1 LLKQAI
7 GTDVSVIDVLGEDGV
22 FSEKLP
28 GFKVREVQLLLAET
42 IVETIDSTGTLIAE
56 AGTGTGKTFAY
67 LVPAILKNK
76 KTIVS
81 TGTKNLQEQLFYRD
95 LPKVLEIMGLKPKI
109 RLLKGRSNYLCHHR
123 MYNALHS
130 RIAHNPDLAI
140 PLQLIE
146 KWSHKTN
153 VGDKA
158 ELEEVPEND
167 LIWRHVTSSAD
178 NCLGSECPSYTDC
191 LVNKARRKAM
201 NADILVV
208 NHHLLFADM
217 ALKQDGFGE
226 LLPEAEVIILDEAHQ
241 VPEIASRFFSQS
253 FSSYQCQ
260 DLLND
265 TAKEAGEVT
274 GAFAA
279 ISKQH
284 EYVEQALRDLYL
296 QFSDVA
302 ESDTLKNLLDRKA
315 NREHIDLLK
324 QSLEEL
330 AESLKS
336 IATQSKGLE
345 SCFIRCEGLVAFID
359 DVLGVMKSE
368 FIYWY
373 EHRNKFFIFHKTPI
387 DISDPL
393 SKFRNEN
400 QAAWILTSATLAVN
414 KSFSHFQTETGF
426 LDSKTLLLDSPF
438 DYANNAMIYVPKDVP
453 DANDFSFNREI
464 CEHVL
469 PLIEQTKGG
478 VFFLFTSHK
487 ALNAA
492 AQFFHEKTDKPLFVQ
507 GQGSRHKILAD
518 FRDSGNGILLGAASF
533 WEGVDVAGDNL
544 SCVII
549 DKLPFAHPDDPV
561 LQARINKIV
570 ENGGN
575 SFFDY
580 QLPKAIIAL
589 KQGVGRL
596 IRSETDKGILVI
608 CDKRIMTK
616 GYGRQ
621 FINSLPNMR
630 KTSHKEKIYDSFA
643 KI

>member
-1 LLKQAI
+1 M
-7 GTDVSVIDVLGEDGV
+7 SVIDVLGEKGV
-22 FSEKLP
+22 FAKKLE
-28 GFKVREVQLLLAET
+28 GFKVREVQLTLANKIMHIIE
-42 IVETIDSTGTLIAE
+42 SNGTLIAE

-95 LPKVLEIMGLKPKI
+95 LPKVLEIMELKPKI
-109 RLLKGRSNYLCHHR
+109 RLLKGRSNYLCEHR
-123 MYNALHS
+123 MQNALHS
-130 RIAHNPDLAI
+130 RIAHNPDLAL

-158 ELEEVPEND
+158 ELESVPEND
-167 LIWRHVTSSAD
+167 LIWKHVTSTAE

-191 LVNKARRKAM
+191 LVMKARRKAM
-201 NADILVV
+201 EADILIV

-217 ALKQDGFGE
+217 ALKQEGFGE
-226 LLPEAEVIILDEAHQ
+226 LLPDAEVIILDEAHQ

-253 FSSYQCQ
+253 FSSFQCK

-265 TAKEAGEVT
+265 TTKEAGEVT

-279 ISKQH
+279 ISTQIDN
-284 EYVEQALRDLYL
+284 VDQALRDLFL
-296 QFSDVA
+296 QYSDVP
-302 ESDTLKNLLDRKA
+302 ESDTLTNLLEKKP
-315 NREHIDLLK
+315 NHEHLSLLND
-324 QSLEEL
+324 SLVEL
-330 AESLKS
+330 AEALKP
-336 IATQSKGLE
+336 IAAQSKGLN
-345 SCFIRCEGLVAFID
+345 SNFIRCEALI
-359 DVLGVMKSE
+359 VMLEELLSTLKAE

-373 EHRNKFFIFHKTPI
+373 EYRNKYFIIHKTPI
-387 DISDPL
+387 DIADPL
-393 SKFRNEN
+393 SKFRSEN

-414 KSFSHFQTETGF
+414 QTFSHFQKETGF
-426 LDSKTLLLDSPF
+426 LDSDTLLVDSPF
-438 DYANNAMIYVPKDVP
+438 DYESNAMIYVPRNVP

-487 ALNAA
+487 ALKNAA
-492 AQFFHEKTDKPLFVQ
+492 RFFHDKLDKPLFIQ
-507 GQGSRHKILAD
+507 GQGSRHQILAD
-518 FRDSGNGILLGAASF
+518 FRESGNGVLLGAASF

-549 DKLPFAHPDDPV
+549 DKLPFAHPDNPV
-561 LQARINKIV
+561 LQARINRIV

-596 IRSETDKGILVI
+596 IRSETDKGILII
-608 CDKRIMTK
+608 CDKRLMTK
-616 GYGRQ
+616 AYGRQ
-621 FINSLPNMR
+621 FIHSLPNMR
-630 KTSHKEKIYDSFA
+630 KTSHIDKIFASFA

>member
-1 LLKQAI
+1 M
-7 GTDVSVIDVLGEDGV
+7 SVVDILGEQGV
-22 FSEKLP
+22 FAEKLD
-28 GFKVREVQLLLAET
+28 GFKVRDVQLLLADKIIET
-42 IVETIDSTGTLIAE
+42 IESNGTLIAE

-67 LVPAILKNK
+67 LVPAIVKGK

-95 LPKVLEIMGLKPKI
+95 LPKVLKIMGLKPKI

-123 MYNALHS
+123 LYNAMHS
-130 RIAHNPDLAI
+130 RMVHNPDMAI

-158 ELEEVPEND
+158 ELEDVAEND
-167 LIWRHVTSSAD
+167 LIWRHVTSTAE

-191 LVNKARRKAM
+191 LVMKARRKAM
-201 NADILVV
+201 EADILVV

-217 ALKQDGFGE
+217 SLKQEGFGE

-241 VPEIASRFFSQS
+241 VPEIASKFFSQS
-253 FSSYQCQ
+253 LSSYQCQ

-265 TAKEAGEVT
+265 AAKEAGEVT
-274 GAFAA
+274 GAYAA

-284 EYVEQALRDLYL
+284 QWVEQSLRDLYL
-296 QFSDVA
+296 QFSSIAD
-302 ESDTLKNLLDRKA
+302 SDTLKKLLEKKS
-315 NREHIDLLK
+315 NIEHLELLK
-324 QSLEEL
+324 QAL
-330 AESLKS
+330 ADLSEALKP

-345 SCFIRCEGLVAFID
+345 SCFIRTEGLLVFIEELLD
-359 DVLGVMKSE
+359 KTKPG

-373 EHRNKFFIFHKTPI
+373 ENRNKFFIFHKTPI

-393 SKFRNEN
+393 TKFREEN
-400 QAAWILTSATLAVN
+400 TAAWILTSATLAVN
-414 KSFSHFQTETGF
+414 KSFAHYQTETGF
-426 LDSKTLLLDSPF
+426 IDSETLLLDSPF
-438 DYANNAMIYVPKDVP
+438 DYESNAMIYVPGDVP
-453 DANDFSFNREI
+453 DANDYEFNQAI

-487 ALNAA
+487 ALNNAA
-492 AQFFHEKTDKPLFVQ
+492 IFFHDKLKKPLFVQ
-507 GQGSRHKILAD
+507 GQGSRHQILAD
-518 FRDSGNGILLGAASF
+518 FRDSGNGVLLGAASF

-589 KQGVGRL
+589 KQGAGRL
-596 IRSETDKGILVI
+596 IRSESDRGILVI

-616 GYGRQ
+616 AYGRQ
-621 FINSLPNMR
+621 FINSLPKMR
-630 KTSHKEKIYDSFA
+630 KTNRKDKVFDSFA

>member
-1 LLKQAI
+1 MAVV
-7 GTDVSVIDVLGEDGV
+7 DVLDVLGEKGV

-28 GFKVREVQLLLAET
+28 DFKVRDVQLLLAET
-42 IVETIDSTGTLIAE
+42 IMETIDSNGTLIAE

-95 LPKVLEIMGLKPKI
+95 LPNVLDIMGLKPKI

-130 RIAHNPDLAI
+130 RIAHNPDLAV

-167 LIWRHVTSSAD
+167 LIWRHVTSSAE
-178 NCLGSECPSYTDC
+178 NCLGSECPSFTEC

-226 LLPEAEVIILDEAHQ
+226 LLPDAEVIILDEAHQ

-265 TAKEAGEVT
+265 AAKEAGEVT

-279 ISKQH
+279 ITKQH
-284 EYVEQALRDLYL
+284 ENVEQALRDLYL
-296 QFSDVA
+296 QFSDVT
-302 ESDTLKNLLDRKA
+302 ESDTINKLLERKA
-315 NREHIDLLK
+315 NREHVELLME
-324 QSLEEL
+324 SLVEL
-330 AESLKS
+330 AESLKPL
-336 IATQSKGLE
+336 ATQSKGLE
-345 SCFIRCEGLVAFID
+345 SSFIRCEGLVAFLD
-359 DVLGVMKSE
+359 DVLGVMKTD

-373 EHRNKFFIFHKTPI
+373 ENRNKFFIFHKTPI

-393 SKFRNEN
+393 TKFRAEN

-414 KSFSHFQTETGF
+414 KSFGHYQTETGF
-426 LDSKTLLLDSPF
+426 IESETLLLDSPF
-438 DYANNAMIYVPKDVP
+438 DYENNAMIYVPKDVP
-453 DANDFSFNREI
+453 DANDFKFNREI

-492 AQFFHEKTDKPLFVQ
+492 AQFFQDKLDKPLFVQ

-518 FRDSGNGILLGAASF
+518 FRDSGNGVLLGAASF
-533 WEGVDVAGDNL
+533 WEGVDVSGDNL

-580 QLPKAIIAL
+580 QLPKAIITL

-596 IRSETDKGILVI
+596 IRSETDKGILII

-621 FINSLPNMR
+621 FINSLPAMR
-630 KTSHKEKIYDSFA
+630 KTSHKDKIFSSFA

>member
-1 LLKQAI
+1 MSI
-7 GTDVSVIDVLGEDGV
+7 IDVLGEKGV
-22 FSEKLP
+22 FAEKLK
-28 GFKVREVQLLLAET
+28 GFKARDVQLTLAEKIMDT
-42 IVETIDSTGTLIAE
+42 IESDGTLIAE

-95 LPKVLEIMGLKPKI
+95 LPKVLEIMDLKPKI

-123 MYNALHS
+123 MYQAMHS
-130 RIAHNPDLAI
+130 RIAHNPELAV

-158 ELEEVPEND
+158 ELETVAEND
-167 LIWRHVTSSAD
+167 LIWRHVTSTAE

-191 LVNKARRKAM
+191 LVMKARRKAM
-201 NADILVV
+201 EADVLVV

-217 ALKQDGFGE
+217 ALKQEGFGE
-226 LLPEAEVIILDEAHQ
+226 LLPDAEVIILDEAHQ

-253 FSSYQCQ
+253 FSSYQCK
-260 DLLND
+260 DLIND
-265 TAKEAGEVT
+265 TTKEAGEVT

-279 ISKQH
+279 ISKHLDDVDQS
-284 EYVEQALRDLYL
+284 LRDLYL
-296 QFSDVA
+296 QFSDIV
-302 ESDTLKNLLDRKA
+302 ESDTLKNLLEKKA
-315 NREHIDLLK
+315 NAEHLQLLK
-324 QSLEEL
+324 ESLDEL
-330 AESLKS
+330 AVVLKP
-336 IATQSKGLE
+336 IAAQSKGLN
-345 SCFIRCEGLVAFID
+345 SDFVRCEALID
-359 DVLGVMKSE
+359 FLEELLGELKSD

-373 EHRNKFFIFHKTPI
+373 EYRNKFFIIHKTPI

-393 SKFRNEN
+393 TKFRNEN

-414 KSFSHFQTETGF
+414 QSFDHFQKETGF
-426 LDSKTLLLDSPF
+426 HDSETLLVDSPF
-438 DYANNAMIYVPKDVP
+438 DYENNAMIYVPRDVP
-453 DANDFSFNREI
+453 DANDFNFNQKI

-487 ALNAA
+487 ALNNAA
-492 AQFFHEKTDKPLFVQ
+492 RFFHDKLDKPLFVQ
-507 GQGSRHKILAD
+507 GQGSRHQILAD
-518 FRDSGNGILLGAASF
+518 FRDSGQGVLLGAASF

-549 DKLPFAHPDDPV
+549 DKLPFAHPDNPV
-561 LQARINKIV
+561 LQARINRIV

-575 SFFDY
+575 SFFEY

-621 FINSLPNMR
+621 FIHSLPNMR
-630 KTSHKEKIYDSFA
+630 KTSHIDKIFDSFS

>member
-1 LLKQAI
+1 M
-7 GTDVSVIDVLGEDGV
+7 SVVDVLGENGV
-22 FSEKLP
+22 FAQKLT
-28 GFKVREVQLLLAET
+28 GFKVRDVQLSLADKIIDT
-42 IVETIDSTGTLIAE
+42 IESNGTLIAE

-95 LPKVLEIMGLKPKI
+95 LPKVLEIMDLKPKI

-123 MYNALHS
+123 MYNAVHS
-130 RIAHNPDLAI
+130 RIAHNPDLAV

-158 ELEEVPEND
+158 ELESVPEND
-167 LIWRHVTSSAD
+167 LIWRHVTSTAE
-178 NCLGSECPSYTDC
+178 NCLGSECPSYVDC
-191 LVNKARRKAM
+191 LVMKARRKAM
-201 NADILVV
+201 EADVLVV

-217 ALKQDGFGE
+217 ALKQEGFGE
-226 LLPEAEVIILDEAHQ
+226 LLPDAEVIILDEAHQ

-253 FSSYQCQ
+253 FSSFQCK

-265 TAKEAGEVT
+265 TTKEAGEVT

-279 ISKQH
+279 ISG
-284 EYVEQALRDLYL
+284 EIDNVDQALRDLYL
-296 QFSDVA
+296 QFSDIA
-302 ESDTLKNLLDRKA
+302 ESDTLNNLLEKKA
-315 NREHIDLLK
+315 NYEHLELLK
-324 QSLEEL
+324 QSLVEL
-330 AESLKS
+330 ADVLKPL
-336 IATQSKGLE
+336 AAQSKGLN
-345 SCFIRCEGLVAFID
+345 SNFVRCEMLIVFLEELLVE
-359 DVLGVMKSE
+359 LKSE

-373 EHRNKFFIFHKTPI
+373 ENRNKFFIIHKTPI

-393 SKFRNEN
+393 TKFREEN

-414 KSFSHFQTETGF
+414 KSFAHFQKETGF
-426 LDSKTLLLDSPF
+426 FDSETLLVDSPF
-438 DYANNAMIYVPKDVP
+438 DYERNAMIYVPSDVP
-453 DANDFSFNREI
+453 DANDFNFNQAI

-487 ALNAA
+487 ALNNAA
-492 AQFFHEKTDKPLFVQ
+492 RFFHDKLKKPLFVQ
-507 GQGSRHKILAD
+507 GQGSRHQILAD
-518 FRDSGNGILLGAASF
+518 FRDSGNGVLLGAASF

-549 DKLPFAHPDDPV
+549 DKLPFAHPDNPV
-561 LQARINKIV
+561 LQARINRIV

-596 IRSETDKGILVI
+596 IRSESDKGILVI
-608 CDKRIMTK
+608 CDKRLMTK
-616 GYGRQ
+616 AYGRQ

-630 KTSHKEKIYDSFA
+630 KTNKKNKIFDSFS

>member
-1 LLKQAI
+1 MC
-7 GTDVSVIDVLGEDGV
+7 VIDVLGEKGV
-22 FSEKLP
+22 FAEKLK
-28 GFKVREVQLLLAET
+28 GFKSREVQLTLADKIMHTIET
-42 IVETIDSTGTLIAE
+42 DGTLIAE

-95 LPKVLEIMGLKPKI
+95 LPKVLEIMDLKPKI

-130 RIAHNPDLAI
+130 RIAHNPELAV

-158 ELEEVPEND
+158 ELEKVAEND
-167 LIWRHVTSSAD
+167 LIWRHVTSTAE
-178 NCLGSECPSYTDC
+178 NCLGSECPSYTEC
-191 LVNKARRKAM
+191 LVMKARRKAM
-201 NADILVV
+201 EADILVV

-217 ALKQDGFGE
+217 ALKQEGFGE
-226 LLPEAEVIILDEAHQ
+226 LLPDAEVIILDEAHQ

-253 FSSYQCQ
+253 FSSYQCK

-265 TAKEAGEVT
+265 TTKEAGDVT

-279 ISKQH
+279 ISKHIDDVDQS
-284 EYVEQALRDLYL
+284 LRDLYL
-296 QFSDVA
+296 QFSDIV
-302 ESDTLKNLLDRKA
+302 ESDTLNNLLEKKA
-315 NREHIDLLK
+315 NVEHLQLLK
-324 QSLEEL
+324 ESLDEL
-330 AESLKS
+330 AVILKP
-336 IATQSKGLE
+336 IAAQSKGLN
-345 SCFIRCEGLVAFID
+345 SNFIRCEALID
-359 DVLGVMKSE
+359 FLDELLGELKSD

-373 EHRNKFFIFHKTPI
+373 ENRNKFFIIHKTPI

-393 SKFRNEN
+393 TKFRNEN
-400 QAAWILTSATLAVN
+400 KASWILTSATLAVN
-414 KSFSHFQTETGF
+414 QSFIHYQKETGF
-426 LDSKTLLLDSPF
+426 FDSETLLVDSPF
-438 DYANNAMIYVPKDVP
+438 DYENNAMIYVPREVP
-453 DANDFSFNREI
+453 DANDFNFNQQI

-487 ALNAA
+487 ALNNAA
-492 AQFFHEKTDKPLFVQ
+492 RFFHDKLEKPLFVQ
-507 GQGSRHKILAD
+507 GQGSRHQILAD
-518 FRDSGNGILLGAASF
+518 FREAGDGVLLGAASF

-549 DKLPFAHPDDPV
+549 DKLPFAHPDNPV
-561 LQARINKIV
+561 LQARINRIV

-608 CDKRIMTK
+608 CDKRLMTK
-616 GYGRQ
+616 SYGRQ
-621 FINSLPNMR
+621 FIHSLPNMR
-630 KTSHKEKIYDSFA
+630 KTSHIDKIFDSFS

>member
-1 LLKQAI
+1 M
-7 GTDVSVIDVLGEDGV
+7 SVIDILGAAGL
-22 FSEKLP
+22 FAEKLP
-28 GFKVREVQLLLAET
+28 GFKPRDVQIQLADKIIET
-42 IVETIDSTGTLIAE
+42 IENHGTLIAE

-67 LVPAILKNK
+67 LVPAIVKGK

-95 LPKVLEIMGLKPKI
+95 LPKVLEIMDIKPKI

-130 RIAHNPDLAI
+130 RIIHNPDLAV

-146 KWSHKTN
+146 SWSHKTE

-158 ELEEVPEND
+158 ELEAVAEND
-167 LIWRHVTSSAD
+167 FIWRHVTSTAE
-178 NCLGSECPSYTDC
+178 NCLGSECPSYVDC
-191 LVNKARRKAM
+191 LVMKARRKAM
-201 NADILVV
+201 EADVLVV

-226 LLPEAEVIILDEAHQ
+226 LLPDAEVIILDEAHQ
-241 VPEIASRFFSQS
+241 IPEIASRFFSQS

-265 TAKEAGEVT
+265 TLKEAGEVS
-274 GAFAA
+274 GAHAA
-279 ISKQH
+279 IKDQH
-284 EYVEQALRDLYL
+284 QWLEQALRDLYL
-296 QFSDVA
+296 QFADVA
-302 ESDTLKNLLDRKA
+302 DTDTLKKLLANKA
-315 NREHIDLLK
+315 NFEHLELLK
-324 QSLEEL
+324 QSLGDL
-330 AESLKS
+330 AEALKL
-336 IATQSKGLE
+336 IAAQSKGLE
-345 SCFIRCEGLVAFID
+345 SCFLRTENLIAFID
-359 DVLGVMKSE
+359 ELLTTTKAD

-373 EHRNKFFIFHKTPI
+373 ENRNKFFIFHKTPI

-393 SKFRNEN
+393 TQFREEN
-400 QAAWILTSATLAVN
+400 QATWILTSATLAVN
-414 KSFSHFQTETGF
+414 KSFTHFQAETGF
-426 LDSKTLLLDSPF
+426 LDSDTLLLDSPF
-438 DYANNAMIYVPKDVP
+438 DYENNALIYVPKEVP
-453 DANDFSFNREI
+453 DANDFHFNQAI

-478 VFFLFTSHK
+478 VFFLFTSHR
-487 ALNAA
+487 ALNKA
-492 AQFFHEKTDKPLFVQ
+492 AQFFHEKLSKPLFVQ
-507 GQGSRHKILAD
+507 GQGSRHQILAD
-518 FRDSGNGILLGAASF
+518 FRDSGNGVLLGAASF

-561 LQARINKIV
+561 LQARINRII

-589 KQGVGRL
+589 KQGAGRL
-596 IRSETDKGILVI
+596 IRSETDRGILVI

-616 GYGRQ
+616 AYGRQ
-621 FINSLPNMR
+621 FINSLPTMR
-630 KTSHKEKIYDSFA
+630 KTNRIEKIYNSFA

>member
-1 LLKQAI
+1 MS
-7 GTDVSVIDVLGEDGV
+7 TVDVLGEKGV
-22 FSEKLP
+22 FAKKLK
-28 GFKVREVQLLLAET
+28 GFKVREVQLTLADKIMHT
-42 IVETIDSTGTLIAE
+42 IAENGTLIAE

-67 LVPAILKNK
+67 LVPAILQNK

-95 LPKVLEIMGLKPKI
+95 LPKVLEIMDLKPKI

-130 RIAHNPDLAI
+130 RIAHNPDLAM

-158 ELEEVPEND
+158 ELETVPEND
-167 LIWRHVTSSAD
+167 LIWRHVTSTAE
-178 NCLGSECPSYTDC
+178 NCLGSECPSYVDC
-191 LVNKARRKAM
+191 LVMKARRKAM
-201 NADILVV
+201 EADILVV

-217 ALKQDGFGE
+217 ALKQEGFGE
-226 LLPEAEVIILDEAHQ
+226 LLPDAEVIILDEAHQ
-241 VPEIASRFFSQS
+241 VPDIASRFFSQS
-253 FSSYQCQ
+253 FSSYQCK

-265 TAKEAGEVT
+265 TTKEAGEVT

-279 ISKQH
+279 ITKQISN
-284 EYVEQALRDLYL
+284 VEQALRDLYL
-296 QFSDVA
+296 QYADVKD
-302 ESDTLKNLLDRKA
+302 SDTLKNLLAKKA
-315 NREHIDLLK
+315 NFEHLELLK
-324 QSLEEL
+324 ESLFQL
-330 AESLKS
+330 AEVLKP
-336 IATQSKGLE
+336 IAAQSKGLN
-345 SCFIRCEGLVAFID
+345 SNFVRCETLVAFIEEL
-359 DVLGVMKSE
+359 LGKLKSDY
-368 FIYWY
+368 IYWY
-373 EHRNKFFIFHKTPI
+373 ENRNQFFIIHKTPI

-393 SKFRNEN
+393 TKFREEN
-400 QAAWILTSATLAVN
+400 KAAWILTSATLAVN
-414 KSFSHFQTETGF
+414 QSFTHFQKETGF
-426 LDSKTLLLDSPF
+426 FESETLLVDSPF
-438 DYANNAMIYVPKDVP
+438 DYESNAMIYVPRDVP
-453 DANDFSFNREI
+453 DANDFNFNQEI

-478 VFFLFTSHK
+478 VFFLFTSHR
-487 ALNAA
+487 ALNNAA
-492 AQFFHEKTDKPLFVQ
+492 KFFHDKLEKPLFVQ
-507 GQGSRHKILAD
+507 GQGSRHQILAD
-518 FRDSGNGILLGAASF
+518 FRDAGNGVLLGAASF

-549 DKLPFAHPDDPV
+549 DKLPFAHPDNPV
-561 LQARINKIV
+561 LQARINRIV
-570 ENGGN
+570 DNGGN
-575 SFFDY
+575 AFFDY

-616 GYGRQ
+616 PYGRQ

-630 KTSHKEKIYDSFA
+630 KTSRKDKIYASFA

>member
-1 LLKQAI
+1 MSI
-7 GTDVSVIDVLGEDGV
+7 VDVLGENGV
-22 FSEKLP
+22 FAEKLE
-28 GFKVREVQLLLAET
+28 GFKVREVQLSLADRIMHT
-42 IVETIDSTGTLIAE
+42 IAENGTLIAE

-67 LVPAILKNK
+67 LVPAILQNK

-130 RIAHNPDLAI
+130 RIAHNPDLAV

-158 ELEEVPEND
+158 ELETVPEND
-167 LIWRHVTSSAD
+167 LIWRHVTSTAE
-178 NCLGSECPSYTDC
+178 NCLGSECPSYVDC
-191 LVNKARRKAM
+191 LVMKARRKAM
-201 NADILVV
+201 EADILVV

-217 ALKQDGFGE
+217 ALKQEGFGE
-226 LLPEAEVIILDEAHQ
+226 LLPDAEVIILDEAHQ
-241 VPEIASRFFSQS
+241 VPDIASRFFSQS
-253 FSSYQCQ
+253 FSSYQCK

-265 TAKEAGEVT
+265 TTKEAGEVT

-279 ISKQH
+279 ISKQISN
-284 EYVEQALRDLYL
+284 VEQALRDLYL
-296 QFSDVA
+296 QYVDA
-302 ESDTLKNLLDRKA
+302 KDSDTLKNLLEKKA
-315 NREHIDLLK
+315 NFEHLELLK
-324 QSLEEL
+324 ESLFQL
-330 AESLKS
+330 AEVLKP
-336 IATQSKGLE
+336 IAAQSKGLN
-345 SCFIRCEGLVAFID
+345 SNFVRCETLVAF
-359 DVLGVMKSE
+359 VEELLGKLKSDY
-368 FIYWY
+368 IYWY
-373 EHRNKFFIFHKTPI
+373 ENRNQFFIIHKTPI

-393 SKFRNEN
+393 TKFREEN

-414 KSFSHFQTETGF
+414 QSFTHFQKETGF
-426 LDSKTLLLDSPF
+426 FESETLLVDSPF
-438 DYANNAMIYVPKDVP
+438 DYESNAMIYVPRDVP
-453 DANDFSFNREI
+453 DANDFNFNQEI

-478 VFFLFTSHK
+478 VFFLFTSHR
-487 ALNAA
+487 ALNNAA
-492 AQFFHEKTDKPLFVQ
+492 KFFHDKLQKPLFVQ
-507 GQGSRHKILAD
+507 GQGSRHQILAD
-518 FRDSGNGILLGAASF
+518 FRDAGNGVLLGAASF

-549 DKLPFAHPDDPV
+549 DKLPFSHPDNPV
-561 LQARINKIV
+561 LQARINRIV

-575 SFFDY
+575 AFFDY

-616 GYGRQ
+616 PYGRQ

-630 KTSHKEKIYDSFA
+630 KTSRKDKIYASFA

>member
-1 LLKQAI
+1 MSI
-7 GTDVSVIDVLGEDGV
+7 IDVLGEKGV
-22 FSEKLP
+22 FAEKLT
-28 GFKVREVQLLLAET
+28 GFKVRDVQLSLADKIMDT
-42 IVETIDSTGTLIAE
+42 IESSGTLIAE

-95 LPKVLEIMGLKPKI
+95 LPKVLEIMDLKPKI

-123 MYNALHS
+123 MYQAMHS
-130 RIAHNPDLAI
+130 RIAHNPELAV

-158 ELEEVPEND
+158 ELEEVAEND
-167 LIWRHVTSSAD
+167 LIWRHVTSTAE

-191 LVNKARRKAM
+191 LVMKARRKAM
-201 NADILVV
+201 EADILVV

-217 ALKQDGFGE
+217 ALKQEGFGE
-226 LLPEAEVIILDEAHQ
+226 LLPDAEVIILDEAHQ

-253 FSSYQCQ
+253 FSSYQCK
-260 DLLND
+260 DLIND
-265 TAKEAGEVT
+265 TTKEAGEVT

-279 ISKQH
+279 ITKHLDDVDQS
-284 EYVEQALRDLYL
+284 LRDLYL
-296 QFSDVA
+296 QFSDIV
-302 ESDTLKNLLDRKA
+302 ESDTLKNLLEKKA
-315 NREHIDLLK
+315 NAEHLQLLK
-324 QSLEEL
+324 ESLDEL
-330 AESLKS
+330 AVVLKP
-336 IATQSKGLE
+336 IAAQSKGLN
-345 SCFIRCEGLVAFID
+345 SDFVRCEALID
-359 DVLGVMKSE
+359 FLEELLGELKSD

-373 EHRNKFFIFHKTPI
+373 EYRNKFFIIHKTPI

-393 SKFRNEN
+393 TKFRNEN
-400 QAAWILTSATLAVN
+400 QAAWVLTSATLAVN
-414 KSFSHFQTETGF
+414 QSFDHFQKETGF
-426 LDSKTLLLDSPF
+426 HDSETLLVDSPF
-438 DYANNAMIYVPKDVP
+438 DYENNAMIYVPRDVP
-453 DANDFSFNREI
+453 DANDFNFNQQI

-487 ALNAA
+487 ALNNAA
-492 AQFFHEKTDKPLFVQ
+492 RFFHDKLEKPLFVQ
-507 GQGSRHKILAD
+507 GQGSRHQILAD
-518 FRDSGNGILLGAASF
+518 FRDSGEGVLLGAASF

-549 DKLPFAHPDDPV
+549 DKLPFAHPDNPV
-561 LQARINKIV
+561 LQARINRIV

-621 FINSLPNMR
+621 FIHSLPNMR
-630 KTSHKEKIYDSFA
+630 KTSHIDKIFDSFS

>member
-1 LLKQAI
+1 MSI
-7 GTDVSVIDVLGEDGV
+7 IDVLGEKGV
-22 FSEKLP
+22 FAEKLG
-28 GFKVREVQLLLAET
+28 GFKVREVQLSLAERIMYT
-42 IVETIDSTGTLIAE
+42 ITENGTLIAE

-67 LVPAILKNK
+67 LVPAILQNK

-95 LPKVLEIMGLKPKI
+95 LPKVLEIMDLKPKI

-130 RIAHNPDLAI
+130 RIAHNPDMVI

-158 ELEEVPEND
+158 ELEAVPEND
-167 LIWRHVTSSAD
+167 LIWRHVTSTAE
-178 NCLGSECPSYTDC
+178 NCLGSECPSYVEC
-191 LVNKARRKAM
+191 LVMKARRRAM
-201 NADILVV
+201 EADILVV

-217 ALKQDGFGE
+217 ALKQEGFGE
-226 LLPEAEVIILDEAHQ
+226 LLPDAEVIILDEAHQ

-253 FSSYQCQ
+253 FSSYQCK

-265 TAKEAGEVT
+265 TTKEAGEVT

-279 ISKQH
+279 ISSKIEH
-284 EYVEQALRDLYL
+284 VEQALRDLHL
-296 QFSDVA
+296 QFSDVS
-302 ESDTLKNLLDRKA
+302 ETDTLKNLLDKKA
-315 NREHIDLLK
+315 NFEHLELLK
-324 QSLEEL
+324 QSLLEL
-330 AESLKS
+330 AEGIKP
-336 IATQSKGLE
+336 IAAQSKGLN
-345 SCFIRCEGLVAFID
+345 SNFVRCETLIAFLD
-359 DVLGVMKSE
+359 ELLGELKSD

-373 EHRNKFFIFHKTPI
+373 ENRNKFFIIHKTPI

-393 SKFRNEN
+393 TQFRNEN

-414 KSFSHFQTETGF
+414 QSFAHFQKETGF
-426 LDSKTLLLDSPF
+426 FESETLLVDSPF
-438 DYANNAMIYVPKDVP
+438 DYENNAMIYVPRDVP
-453 DANDFSFNREI
+453 DANDYSFNQEI

-478 VFFLFTSHK
+478 VFFLFTSHR
-487 ALNAA
+487 ALNNAA
-492 AQFFHEKTDKPLFVQ
+492 KFFHDKLQKPLFVQ
-507 GQGSRHKILAD
+507 GQGSRHQILAD
-518 FRDSGNGILLGAASF
+518 FRDAGNGVLLGAASF

-549 DKLPFAHPDDPV
+549 DKLPFAHPDNPV
-561 LQARINKIV
+561 LQARINRIV

-616 GYGRQ
+616 PYGRQ
-621 FINSLPNMR
+621 FINSLPNMK
-630 KTSHKEKIYDSFA
+630 KTSKKDKIFDSFA

>member
-1 LLKQAI
+1 M
-7 GTDVSVIDVLGEDGV
+7 SVVDILGEQGV
-22 FSEKLP
+22 FAEKLD
-28 GFKVREVQLLLAET
+28 GFKVRDVQLLLADKIIET
-42 IVETIDSTGTLIAE
+42 IESNGTLIAE

-67 LVPAILKNK
+67 LVPAIVKGK

-95 LPKVLEIMGLKPKI
+95 LPKVLKIMGLKPKI

-123 MYNALHS
+123 LYNAMHS
-130 RIAHNPDLAI
+130 RMVHNPDMAI

-158 ELEEVPEND
+158 ELEDVAEND
-167 LIWRHVTSSAD
+167 LIWRHVTSTAE

-191 LVNKARRKAM
+191 LVMKARRKAM
-201 NADILVV
+201 DADILVV

-217 ALKQDGFGE
+217 SLKQDGFGE

-241 VPEIASRFFSQS
+241 VPEIASKFFSQS
-253 FSSYQCQ
+253 LSSYQCQ

-265 TAKEAGEVT
+265 AAKEAGEVT
-274 GAFAA
+274 GAYAA

-284 EYVEQALRDLYL
+284 QWVEQSLRDLYL
-296 QFSDVA
+296 QFSSIAD
-302 ESDTLKNLLDRKA
+302 SDTLKKLLEKKS
-315 NREHIDLLK
+315 NIEHLELLK
-324 QSLEEL
+324 QAL
-330 AESLKS
+330 ADLSEALKP

-345 SCFIRCEGLVAFID
+345 SCFIRTEGLLVFIEELLD
-359 DVLGVMKSE
+359 KTKPG

-373 EHRNKFFIFHKTPI
+373 ENRNKFFIFHKTPI

-393 SKFRNEN
+393 TKFREEN
-400 QAAWILTSATLAVN
+400 TAAWILTSATLAVN
-414 KSFSHFQTETGF
+414 KSFAHYQTETGF
-426 LDSKTLLLDSPF
+426 IDSETLLLDSPF
-438 DYANNAMIYVPKDVP
+438 DYESNAMIYVPGDVP
-453 DANDFSFNREI
+453 DANDYEFNQAI

-487 ALNAA
+487 ALNNAA
-492 AQFFHEKTDKPLFVQ
+492 IFFHDKLKKPLFVQ
-507 GQGSRHKILAD
+507 GQGSRHQILAD
-518 FRDSGNGILLGAASF
+518 FRDSGNGVLLGAASF

-589 KQGVGRL
+589 KQGAGRL
-596 IRSETDKGILVI
+596 IRSESDRGILVI

-616 GYGRQ
+616 AYGRQ
-621 FINSLPNMR
+621 FINSLPKMR
-630 KTSHKEKIYDSFA
+630 KTNRKDKVFDSFA

>member
-1 LLKQAI
+1 M
-7 GTDVSVIDVLGEDGV
+7 SVIDVLGENGV
-22 FSEKLP
+22 FAQKLT
-28 GFKVREVQLLLAET
+28 GFKVREVQLTLADKIMNT
-42 IVETIDSTGTLIAE
+42 IESNGTLIAE

-95 LPKVLEIMGLKPKI
+95 LPKVLEIMNLKPKI
-109 RLLKGRSNYLCHHR
+109 RLLKGRSNYLCDHR
-123 MYNALHS
+123 MHNALHS
-130 RIAHNPDLAI
+130 RIAHNPDLAV

-158 ELEEVPEND
+158 ELESVPEND
-167 LIWRHVTSSAD
+167 LIWRHVTSTAE

-191 LVNKARRKAM
+191 LVMKARRKAM
-201 NADILVV
+201 EADILIV

-217 ALKQDGFGE
+217 ALKQEGFGE
-226 LLPEAEVIILDEAHQ
+226 LLPDAEVIILDEAHQ

-253 FSSYQCQ
+253 FSSYQCK

-265 TAKEAGEVT
+265 TTKEAGEIT

-279 ISKQH
+279 ISN
-284 EYVEQALRDLYL
+284 EIDNVDQALRDLYL
-296 QFSDVA
+296 QFAEVE
-302 ESDTLKNLLDRKA
+302 ESDTLSNLLEKKA
-315 NREHIDLLK
+315 NHEHLELLK
-324 QSLEEL
+324 QSLAEL
-330 AESLKS
+330 TEAIKPL
-336 IATQSKGLE
+336 AAQSKGLNAN
-345 SCFIRCEGLVAFID
+345 FIRCEALIVFLEEL
-359 DVLGVMKSE
+359 LGELKSE

-373 EHRNKFFIFHKTPI
+373 ENRNKFFIIHKTPI

-393 SKFRNEN
+393 TKFREEN

-414 KSFSHFQTETGF
+414 KSFAHFQKETGF
-426 LDSKTLLLDSPF
+426 FDSETLLVDSPF
-438 DYANNAMIYVPKDVP
+438 DYENNAMIYVPSDVP
-453 DANDFSFNREI
+453 DANDFSFNQAI

-487 ALNAA
+487 ALNNAA
-492 AQFFHEKTDKPLFVQ
+492 RFFQDKLEKPLFVQ

-518 FRDSGNGILLGAASF
+518 FRDSGNGVLLGAASF

-549 DKLPFAHPDDPV
+549 DKLPFAHPDNPV
-561 LQARINKIV
+561 LQARINRII

-596 IRSETDKGILVI
+596 IRSESDKGILVI

-616 GYGRQ
+616 TYGRQ
-621 FINSLPNMR
+621 FINSLPHMR
-630 KTSHKEKIYDSFA
+630 KTNRRSKIYDSFS

>member
-1 LLKQAI
+1 M
-7 GTDVSVIDVLGEDGV
+7 SVVDILGEGGV
-22 FSEKLP
+22 FAEKLD
-28 GFKVREVQLLLAET
+28 GFTVRDVQLLLADKILET
-42 IVETIDSTGTLIAE
+42 IESNGTLIAE

-67 LVPAILKNK
+67 LVPAIVKGK

-95 LPKVLEIMGLKPKI
+95 LPKVLKIMGLKPKI

-123 MYNALHS
+123 LYNALHS
-130 RIAHNPDLAI
+130 RMAHNPDLAI

-158 ELEEVPEND
+158 ELEDVAEND
-167 LIWRHVTSSAD
+167 LIWRHVTSTAE

-191 LVNKARRKAM
+191 LVMKARRKAM
-201 NADILVV
+201 DADILVV

-217 ALKQDGFGE
+217 SLKQDGFGE

-241 VPEIASRFFSQS
+241 VPEIASKFFSQS
-253 FSSYQCQ
+253 LSSYQCQ

-265 TAKEAGEVT
+265 AAKEAGEVT
-274 GAFAA
+274 GAYAA

-284 EYVEQALRDLYL
+284 QWVEQALRDIYL
-296 QFSDVA
+296 QFSSIAD
-302 ESDTLKNLLDRKA
+302 SDTLQKLLEKES
-315 NREHIDLLK
+315 NTEHLELLK
-324 QSLEEL
+324 QAFADLSE
-330 AESLKS
+330 ALKP

-345 SCFIRCEGLVAFID
+345 SCFIRTEGLLVFIEELLSKTKPD
-359 DVLGVMKSE
+359 

-373 EHRNKFFIFHKTPI
+373 ENRNKFFIFHKTPI

-393 SKFRNEN
+393 TKFRQANK
-400 QAAWILTSATLAVN
+400 AAWILTSATLAVN
-414 KSFSHFQTETGF
+414 KSFVHYQNETGF
-426 LDSKTLLLDSPF
+426 IDSETLLLDSPF
-438 DYANNAMIYVPKDVP
+438 DYENNALIYVPGDVP
-453 DANDFSFNREI
+453 DANDYEFNQAI

-487 ALNAA
+487 ALNNAA
-492 AQFFHEKTDKPLFVQ
+492 IFFHDKLKKPLFVQ
-507 GQGSRHKILAD
+507 GQGSRHQILAD
-518 FRDSGNGILLGAASF
+518 FRDSGNGVLLGAASF

-589 KQGVGRL
+589 KQGAGRL
-596 IRSETDKGILVI
+596 IRSESDRGILVI

-616 GYGRQ
+616 AYGRQ
-621 FINSLPNMR
+621 FINSLPKMR
-630 KTSHKEKIYDSFA
+630 KTNRKDKVFDSFA

>member
-1 LLKQAI
+1 MSI
-7 GTDVSVIDVLGEDGV
+7 VDVLGDKGV
-22 FSEKLP
+22 FAEKLE
-28 GFKVREVQLLLAET
+28 GFKVREVQLLLAER
-42 IVETIDSTGTLIAE
+42 IMHTIDDNGTLIAE

-67 LVPAILKNK
+67 LVPAILQNK

-95 LPKVLEIMGLKPKI
+95 LPKVLEIMDLKPKI

-130 RIAHNPDLAI
+130 RVARNPDLAI
-140 PLQLIE
+140 SLQLIE

-158 ELEEVPEND
+158 ELETVSEND
-167 LIWRHVTSSAD
+167 LIWHHVTSTAE

-191 LVNKARRKAM
+191 LVMKARRKAM

-217 ALKQDGFGE
+217 ALKQEGFGE

-253 FSSYQCQ
+253 FSSYQCK
-260 DLLND
+260 DLIND
-265 TAKEAGEVT
+265 TTKEAGEVS
-274 GAFAA
+274 GAYAT
-279 ISKQH
+279 ISGKIEH
-284 EYVEQALRDLYL
+284 VEQALRDLHL
-296 QFSDVA
+296 QFSGVQ
-302 ESDTLKNLLDRKA
+302 ETDTLKNLLNNKA
-315 NREHIDLLK
+315 NTEHLELLK
-324 QSLEEL
+324 QSLSEL
-330 AESLKS
+330 AQGLKP
-336 IATQSKGLE
+336 IAAQSKGLN
-345 SCFIRCEGLVAFID
+345 SNFIRCESLIVFLEEL
-359 DVLGVMKSE
+359 LGKLKSD

-373 EHRNKFFIFHKTPI
+373 ENRNKFFIIHKTPI

-393 SKFRNEN
+393 TGFRNEN

-414 KSFSHFQTETGF
+414 QSFVHFQKETGF
-426 LDSKTLLLDSPF
+426 FESETLLVDSPF
-438 DYANNAMIYVPKDVP
+438 DYENNAMIYVPRDVP
-453 DANDFSFNREI
+453 DANDFTFNQEI
-464 CEHVL
+464 CEHVR

-478 VFFLFTSHK
+478 VFFLFTSHR
-487 ALNAA
+487 ALNNAA
-492 AQFFHEKTDKPLFVQ
+492 KFFHEKLEKPLFVQ
-507 GQGSRHKILAD
+507 GQGSRHQILAD
-518 FRDSGNGILLGAASF
+518 FRDAGNGLLLGAASF

-549 DKLPFAHPDDPV
+549 DKLPFAHPDNPV
-561 LQARINKIV
+561 LQARINRIV

-575 SFFDY
+575 AFFDY

-589 KQGVGRL
+589 KQGAGRL

-616 GYGRQ
+616 PYGMQ

-630 KTSHKEKIYDSFA
+630 KTSKKDKIFNSFA

>member
-1 LLKQAI
+1 M
-7 GTDVSVIDVLGEDGV
+7 SVVDILGEQGV
-22 FSEKLP
+22 FAEKLD
-28 GFKVREVQLLLAET
+28 GFKVRDVQLLLADKIIET
-42 IVETIDSTGTLIAE
+42 IESNGTLIAE

-67 LVPAILKNK
+67 LVPAIVKGK

-95 LPKVLEIMGLKPKI
+95 LPKVLKIMGLKPKI

-123 MYNALHS
+123 LFNALHS
-130 RIAHNPDLAI
+130 RMVHNPDMAI

-158 ELEEVPEND
+158 ELEDVAEND
-167 LIWRHVTSSAD
+167 LIWRHVTSTAE

-191 LVNKARRKAM
+191 LVMKARRKAM
-201 NADILVV
+201 EADILVV

-217 ALKQDGFGE
+217 SLKQEGFGE

-241 VPEIASRFFSQS
+241 VPEIASKFFSQS
-253 FSSYQCQ
+253 LSSYQCQ

-265 TAKEAGEVT
+265 AAKEAGEVT
-274 GAFAA
+274 GAYAA

-284 EYVEQALRDLYL
+284 QWVEQSLRDLYL
-296 QFSDVA
+296 QFSSIAD
-302 ESDTLKNLLDRKA
+302 SDTLKKLLEKKS
-315 NREHIDLLK
+315 NIEHLELLK
-324 QSLEEL
+324 QAL
-330 AESLKS
+330 ADLSEALKP

-345 SCFIRCEGLVAFID
+345 SCFIRTEGLLVFIEELLD
-359 DVLGVMKSE
+359 KTKPG

-373 EHRNKFFIFHKTPI
+373 ENRNKFFIFHKTPI

-393 SKFRNEN
+393 TKFREEN
-400 QAAWILTSATLAVN
+400 TAAWILTSATLAVN
-414 KSFSHFQTETGF
+414 KSFAHYQTETGF
-426 LDSKTLLLDSPF
+426 IDSETLLLDSPF
-438 DYANNAMIYVPKDVP
+438 DYESNAMIYVPGDVP
-453 DANDFSFNREI
+453 DANDYEFNQAI

-487 ALNAA
+487 ALNNAA
-492 AQFFHEKTDKPLFVQ
+492 IFFHDKLKKPLFVQ
-507 GQGSRHKILAD
+507 GQGSRHQILAD
-518 FRDSGNGILLGAASF
+518 FRDSGNGVLLGAASF

-589 KQGVGRL
+589 KQGAGRL
-596 IRSETDKGILVI
+596 IRSESDRGILVI

-616 GYGRQ
+616 AYGRQ
-621 FINSLPNMR
+621 FINSLPKMR
-630 KTSHKEKIYDSFA
+630 KTNRKDKVFDSFA

>member
-1 LLKQAI
+1 M
-7 GTDVSVIDVLGEDGV
+7 SVVDVLGEDGV
-22 FSEKLP
+22 FAEKLT
-28 GFKVREVQLLLAET
+28 GFKVREVQLLLADT
-42 IVETIDSTGTLIAE
+42 IVETIESCGTLIAE

-158 ELEEVPEND
+158 ELEDVPEND
-167 LIWRHVTSSAD
+167 LIWRHVTSSAE
-178 NCLGSECPSYTDC
+178 NCLGSECPSFTEC

-241 VPEIASRFFSQS
+241 VPEIASRFFSHS

-265 TAKEAGEVT
+265 VAKEAGEVT

-279 ISKQH
+279 VTKQH

-302 ESDTLKNLLDRKA
+302 ESETIKKLLDRKA
-315 NREHIDLLK
+315 NREHVELLM
-324 QSLEEL
+324 QSLIEL
-330 AESLKS
+330 AESLKPL
-336 IATQSKGLE
+336 ATQSKGLE

-359 DVLGVMKSE
+359 DVLGVMKSD

-373 EHRNKFFIFHKTPI
+373 ENRNKFFIFHKTPI

-393 SKFRNEN
+393 TKFRSEN

-414 KSFSHFQTETGF
+414 KSFAHYQSETGF
-426 LDSKTLLLDSPF
+426 VDSETLLLDSPF
-438 DYANNAMIYVPKDVP
+438 DYENNAMIYVPKDVP

-487 ALNAA
+487 ALKAA
-492 AQFFHEKTDKPLFVQ
+492 AQFFHDKLEKPIFVQ

-518 FRDSGNGILLGAASF
+518 FRDSGNGLLLGAASF

-621 FINSLPNMR
+621 FINSLPNMK
-630 KTSHKEKIYDSFA
+630 KTSHKDKIYDSFA

>member
-1 LLKQAI
+1 M
-7 GTDVSVIDVLGEDGV
+7 TVIDILGENGV

-28 GFKVREVQLLLAET
+28 GFKVRDVQLELADK
-42 IVETIDSTGTLIAE
+42 IIETIDNDGTLIAE

-67 LVPAILKNK
+67 LVPAIIKDK

-109 RLLKGRSNYLCHHR
+109 RLLKGRANYLCEHR
-123 MYNALHS
+123 MHKALHS
-130 RIAHNPDLAI
+130 RIAHNPDLAQ

-146 KWSHKTN
+146 KWSHQTT

-158 ELEEVPEND
+158 ELEDVPEND
-167 LIWRHVTSSAD
+167 LIWRHVTSTAE

-191 LVNKARRKAM
+191 LVMKARRKALE
-201 NADILVV
+201 ADILVV

-217 ALKQDGFGE
+217 SLKQEGFGE
-226 LLPEAEVIILDEAHQ
+226 LLPDAEVIILDEAHQ
-241 VPEIASRFFSQS
+241 IPEIASKFFSHS

-260 DLLND
+260 ELLND
-265 TAKEAGEVT
+265 MAKEAGDVT
-274 GAFAA
+274 GAFAT

-284 EYVEQALRDLYL
+284 QWVEQALRDIYL
-296 QFSDVA
+296 QFSQA
-302 ESDTLKNLLDRKA
+302 PESETLSNLLE
-315 NREHIDLLK
+315 NTNNYEHLELLK
-324 QSLEEL
+324 EALADL
-330 AESLKS
+330 AEALKPV
-336 IATQSKGLE
+336 AAQSKGLE
-345 SCFIRCEGLVAFID
+345 SCFIRNEALVVFLEEL
-359 DVLGVMKSE
+359 LGTTKAE

-373 EHRNKFFIFHKTPI
+373 ENRNKFFVFHKTPI
-387 DISDPL
+387 DIADPL
-393 SKFRNEN
+393 TEFREKNT
-400 QAAWILTSATLAVN
+400 AAWILTSATLAVN
-414 KSFSHFQTETGF
+414 KSFAHFQTETGF
-426 LDSKTLLLDSPF
+426 FDSETLLVDSPF
-438 DYANNAMIYVPKDVP
+438 DYEKNALVYVPSDVP
-453 DANDFSFNREI
+453 EANDYGFNDAV

-478 VFFLFTSHK
+478 VFFLFTSHR
-487 ALNAA
+487 ALNNAA
-492 AQFFHEKTDKPLFVQ
+492 KFFHEHLDKPLFVQ
-507 GQGSRHKILAD
+507 GQGSRHQILSD
-518 FRDSGNGILLGAASF
+518 FRDAGNGVLLGAASF
-533 WEGVDVAGDNL
+533 WEGIDVAGDNL

-561 LQARINKIV
+561 LQARINRIV

-589 KQGVGRL
+589 KQGAGRL
-596 IRSETDKGILVI
+596 IRSESDRGILVI

-616 GYGRQ
+616 SYGRQ
-621 FINSLPNMR
+621 FINSLPKMR
-630 KTSHKEKIYDSFA
+630 KTNRREKIFASFA

>member
-1 LLKQAI
+1 MSI
-7 GTDVSVIDVLGEDGV
+7 IDILGEKGV
-22 FSEKLP
+22 FAEKLK
-28 GFKVREVQLLLAET
+28 GFKVREVQLELADKIFET
-42 IVETIDSTGTLIAE
+42 IENKGTLIAE

-67 LVPAILKNK
+67 LVPAIIQNK

-109 RLLKGRSNYLCHHR
+109 RLLKGRSNYLCEHR
-123 MYNALHS
+123 MHQALHS

-140 PLQLIE
+140 PLQAIE
-146 KWSHKTN
+146 KWSHKTT

-158 ELEEVPEND
+158 ELEEVAEND
-167 LIWRHVTSSAD
+167 LIWRHVTSTAE
-178 NCLGSECPSYTDC
+178 NCLGSECPSFVDC
-191 LVNKARRKAM
+191 LVMKARRRAM
-201 NADILVV
+201 EADVLVV

-217 ALKQDGFGE
+217 ALKQEGFGE
-226 LLPEAEVIILDEAHQ
+226 LLPDAEVIILDEAHQ

-265 TAKEAGEVT
+265 ILKESGEVT
-274 GAFAA
+274 GAHAT
-279 ISKQH
+279 ISDQH
-284 EYVEQALRDLYL
+284 KWVEQALRDLYL
-296 QFSDVA
+296 QFADVA
-302 ESDTLKNLLDRKA
+302 ETDTLKNLLEKKA
-315 NREHIDLLK
+315 NKEHLELLRQALGDLLD
-324 QSLEEL
+324 
-330 AESLKS
+330 ALKP
-336 IATQSKGLE
+336 IAAQSKGLD
-345 SCFIRCEGLVAFID
+345 SCFIRCEALIVFLED
-359 DVLGVMKSE
+359 LLGELKPD

-373 EHRNKFFIFHKTPI
+373 ENRNKFFICHKTPL

-393 SKFRNEN
+393 TKFRNEN

-414 KSFSHFQTETGF
+414 QSFMHYQKETGF
-426 LDSKTLLLDSPF
+426 FDSETLLVDSPF
-438 DYANNAMIYVPKDVP
+438 DYESNALIYVPKEVP
-453 DANDFSFNREI
+453 DANDFAFNQEI

-487 ALNAA
+487 ALNNAA
-492 AQFFHEKTDKPLFVQ
+492 RFFAEKLNKPLFVQ
-507 GQGSRHKILAD
+507 GQGSRHQILAD
-518 FRDSGNGILLGAASF
+518 FTDSGNGVLLGAASF

-561 LQARINKIV
+561 LQARINRIV

-596 IRSETDKGILVI
+596 IRTESDKGILVI

-616 GYGRQ
+616 SYGRQ
-621 FINSLPNMR
+621 FINSLPKMR
-630 KTSHKEKIYDSFA
+630 KTNRKDKVFDSFS

>member
-1 LLKQAI
+1 M
-7 GTDVSVIDVLGEDGV
+7 SVVDILGENGV
-22 FSEKLP
+22 FAKKLEN
-28 GFKVREVQLLLAET
+28 FKTREVQIQLADKIAQT
-42 IVETIDSTGTLIAE
+42 IQENGTLIAE

-95 LPKVLEIMGLKPKI
+95 LPKVLEIMELKPKI

-123 MYNALHS
+123 MYGALHS

-140 PLQLIE
+140 PLQIIE
-146 KWSHKTN
+146 KWSHKTK

-158 ELEEVPEND
+158 ELEEVSEND
-167 LIWRHVTSSAD
+167 LIWRHVTSTAD
-178 NCLGSECPSYTDC
+178 NCLSNECPSYTEC
-191 LVNKARRKAM
+191 LVMKARRRAM
-201 NADILVV
+201 EADILVV

-217 ALKQDGFGE
+217 ALKQEGFGE
-226 LLPEAEVIILDEAHQ
+226 LLPDAEVIILDEAHQ
-241 VPEIASRFFSQS
+241 VPDIASKFFSQS

-265 TAKEAGEVT
+265 CAKEAGEVT

-279 ISKQH
+279 ISDEHKG
-284 EYVEQALRDLYL
+284 VEQSLRDIYL
-296 QFSDVA
+296 QFSNIKD
-302 ESDTLKNLLDRKA
+302 SDTLVSLLEKKS
-315 NREHIDLLK
+315 NQEHLELL
-324 QSLEEL
+324 QDSLEEL
-330 AESLKS
+330 AEVLKPL
-336 IATQSKGLE
+336 ATSSKGLE
-345 SCFIRCEGLVAFID
+345 SCFMRAEALVDFID
-359 DVLGVMKSE
+359 EILGKLSAD

-373 EHRNKFFIFHKTPI
+373 ENRTKYFIFHKTPL

-393 SKFRNEN
+393 TKFRNEN
-400 QAAWILTSATLAVN
+400 KAAWILTSATLAVN
-414 KSFSHFQTETGF
+414 QSFGHFKKETGF
-426 LDSKTLLLDSPF
+426 VDSETMLVDSPF
-438 DYANNAMIYVPKDVP
+438 DYENNALIYVPKEVP
-453 DANDFSFNREI
+453 DANDYNFNQAI
-464 CEHVL
+464 CEHML
-469 PLIEQTKGG
+469 PMIKQTKGG
-478 VFFLFTSHK
+478 IFFLFTSHR
-487 ALNAA
+487 ALNNAA
-492 AQFFHEKTDKPLFVQ
+492 GFFQDKLDKPLFVQ
-507 GQGSRHKILAD
+507 GQGSRHQLLAD
-518 FRDSGNGILLGAASF
+518 FSESGNGVLLGAASF

-561 LQARINKIV
+561 LQARVNKIV

-575 SFFDY
+575 AFFDY

-608 CDKRIMTK
+608 CDKRIIFKT
-616 GYGRQ
+616 YGKQ
-621 FINSLPNMR
+621 FINSLPKMR
-630 KTSHKEKIYDSFA
+630 KTTNKDKITQSFT

>member
-1 LLKQAI
+1 M
-7 GTDVSVIDVLGEDGV
+7 SVVDILGEQGV
-22 FSEKLP
+22 FAEKLD
-28 GFKVREVQLLLAET
+28 GFKVRDVQLLLADKIIET
-42 IVETIDSTGTLIAE
+42 IESNGTLIAE

-67 LVPAILKNK
+67 LVPAIVKGK

-95 LPKVLEIMGLKPKI
+95 LPKVLKIMGLKPKI

-123 MYNALHS
+123 LYNAMHS
-130 RIAHNPDLAI
+130 RMVHNPDMAI

-158 ELEEVPEND
+158 ELEDVAEND
-167 LIWRHVTSSAD
+167 LIWRHVTSTAE

-191 LVNKARRKAM
+191 LVMKARRKAM
-201 NADILVV
+201 DADILVV

-217 ALKQDGFGE
+217 SLKQEGFGE

-241 VPEIASRFFSQS
+241 VPEIASKFFSQS
-253 FSSYQCQ
+253 LSSYQCQ

-265 TAKEAGEVT
+265 AAKEAGEVT
-274 GAFAA
+274 GAYAA

-284 EYVEQALRDLYL
+284 QWVEQSLRDLYL
-296 QFSDVA
+296 QFSSIAD
-302 ESDTLKNLLDRKA
+302 SDTLKKLLEKKS
-315 NREHIDLLK
+315 NIEHLELLK
-324 QSLEEL
+324 QAL
-330 AESLKS
+330 ADLSEALKP

-345 SCFIRCEGLVAFID
+345 SCFIRTEGLLVFIEELLD
-359 DVLGVMKSE
+359 KTKPG

-373 EHRNKFFIFHKTPI
+373 ENRNKFFIFHKTPI

-393 SKFRNEN
+393 TKFREEN
-400 QAAWILTSATLAVN
+400 TAAWILTSATLAVN
-414 KSFSHFQTETGF
+414 KSFAHYQTETGF
-426 LDSKTLLLDSPF
+426 IDSETLLLDSPF
-438 DYANNAMIYVPKDVP
+438 DYESNAMIYVPGDVP
-453 DANDFSFNREI
+453 DANDYEFNQAI

-487 ALNAA
+487 ALNNAA
-492 AQFFHEKTDKPLFVQ
+492 IFFHDKLKKPLFVQ
-507 GQGSRHKILAD
+507 GQGSRHQILAD
-518 FRDSGNGILLGAASF
+518 FRDSGNGVLLGAASF

-589 KQGVGRL
+589 KQGAGRL
-596 IRSETDKGILVI
+596 IRSESDRGILVI

-616 GYGRQ
+616 AYGRQ
-621 FINSLPNMR
+621 FINSLPKMR
-630 KTSHKEKIYDSFA
+630 KTNRKDKVFDSFA

>member
-1 LLKQAI
+1 M
-7 GTDVSVIDVLGEDGV
+7 SVIDILGEHGV
-22 FSEKLP
+22 FADKLD
-28 GFKVREVQLLLAET
+28 GFKVRDVQLQLADKIIET
-42 IVETIDSTGTLIAE
+42 IEENATLIAE

-67 LVPAILKNK
+67 LVPVIIKNK
-76 KTIVS
+76 KTIIS

-95 LPKVLEIMGLKPKI
+95 LPKVLKIMGLNPKI

-123 MYNALHS
+123 LYNVLHS
-130 RIAHNPDLAI
+130 RIAHNPDLAR

-158 ELEEVPEND
+158 ELEEVAEND
-167 LIWRHVTSSAD
+167 LIWRHVTSTAE

-191 LVNKARRKAM
+191 LVMKARRKAM

-226 LLPEAEVIILDEAHQ
+226 LLPDAEVIILDEAHQ
-241 VPEIASRFFSQS
+241 VPEIASKFFSQS
-253 FSSYQCQ
+253 LSSHQCK

-274 GAFAA
+274 GAYAA
-279 ISKQH
+279 ISEQH
-284 EYVEQALRDLYL
+284 QWVEQALRDLYL
-296 QFSDVA
+296 QFSSIA
-302 ESDTLKNLLDRKA
+302 ESDTLVNLLEKES
-315 NREHIDLLK
+315 NREHLELLK
-324 QSLEEL
+324 KSLLDL
-330 AESLKS
+330 AEALKA
-336 IATQSKGLE
+336 IAAQSKGLE
-345 SCFIRCEGLVAFID
+345 SCFIRCEGLTVFIEE
-359 DVLGVMKSE
+359 LLSETKAE

-373 EHRNKFFIFHKTPI
+373 ENRNKFFIFHKTPI

-393 SKFRNEN
+393 TKFRQEN
-400 QAAWILTSATLAVN
+400 KAAWILTSATLAVN
-414 KSFSHFQTETGF
+414 KSFSHYQHETGF
-426 LDSKTLLLDSPF
+426 LDSETLLLDSPF
-438 DYANNAMIYVPKDVP
+438 DYEKNALIYVPKDVP
-453 DANDFSFNREI
+453 DANDLTFNQAI

-487 ALNAA
+487 ALNNA
-492 AQFFHEKTDKPLFVQ
+492 AQFFREKLKKPLFVQ
-507 GQGSRHKILAD
+507 GQGSRHQILAD
-518 FRDSGNGILLGAASF
+518 FRDSGNGVLLGAASF
-533 WEGVDVAGDNL
+533 WEGIDVAGDNL

-561 LQARINKIV
+561 LQARINRII

-580 QLPKAIIAL
+580 QLPKAIITL
-589 KQGVGRL
+589 KQGAGRL
-596 IRSETDKGILVI
+596 IRSESDRGILVI

-616 GYGRQ
+616 SYGRQ
-621 FINSLPNMR
+621 FINSLPKMR
-630 KTSHKEKIYDSFA
+630 KTNRKDKVFDSFA

>member
-1 LLKQAI
+1 M
-7 GTDVSVIDVLGEDGV
+7 SVEDILGDKGV
-22 FSEKLP
+22 FAKKLKS
-28 GFKVREVQLLLAET
+28 FKARDVQLELGNK
-42 IVETIDSTGTLIAE
+42 IIDTIDSKGTLIAE

-67 LVPAILKNK
+67 LVPAIIRNK

-95 LPKVLEIMGLKPKI
+95 LPKVLEIMELKPKI

-123 MYNALHS
+123 MHQALHS
-130 RIAHNPDLAI
+130 RIAHNPELAI

-158 ELEEVPEND
+158 ELDSVAEND
-167 LIWRHVTSSAD
+167 LIWRHVTSNAE
-178 NCLGSECPSYTDC
+178 NCLSTECPSYTEC
-191 LVNKARRKAM
+191 LVMKARRKAM
-201 NADILVV
+201 DADILVV

-253 FSSYQCQ
+253 LSSYQCQ

-265 TAKEAGEVT
+265 AVKEAGEVT
-274 GAFAA
+274 GAYAA

-284 EYVEQALRDLYL
+284 QWVEQALRDLYL
-296 QFSDVA
+296 QFSDINDT
-302 ESDTLKNLLDRKA
+302 DTLIKLLEKKS
-315 NREHIDLLK
+315 NKEHLELLK
-324 QSLEEL
+324 QAL
-330 AESLKS
+330 ADFSEALKPV
-336 IATQSKGLE
+336 AAQSKGLD
-345 SCFIRCEGLVAFID
+345 SCFIRCELLVDFID
-359 DVLGVMKSE
+359 ELLGETKPD

-373 EHRNKFFIFHKTPI
+373 ENKNKYFIFNKTPL

-393 SKFRNEN
+393 TKFRNEN
-400 QAAWILTSATLAVN
+400 EAAWILTSATLAVN
-414 KSFSHFQTETGF
+414 QSFHHYKQETGF
-426 LDSKTLLLDSPF
+426 IDSETLLLDSPF
-438 DYANNAMIYVPKDVP
+438 NYEQNALIYVPKDVP
-453 DANDFSFNREI
+453 DANDYNFNQSI

-487 ALNAA
+487 ALNNA
-492 AQFFHEKTDKPLFVQ
+492 AQFFHEKLEKPLFVQ
-507 GQGSRHKILAD
+507 GQGSRHQILAD
-518 FRDSGNGILLGAASF
+518 FRDSGNGVLLGAASF

-580 QLPKAIIAL
+580 QLPKAIITL
-589 KQGVGRL
+589 KQGAGRL
-596 IRSETDKGILVI
+596 IRSENDKGILVI

-616 GYGRQ
+616 AYGRL
-621 FINSLPNMR
+621 FINSLPKMK
-630 KTSHKEKIYDSFA
+630 KTNRKEKIIKSFA

>member
-1 LLKQAI
+1 M
-7 GTDVSVIDVLGEDGV
+7 SVIDVLGEKGV
-22 FSEKLP
+22 FAEKLE
-28 GFKVREVQLLLAET
+28 GFKVRDVQLQLADKIIHT
-42 IVETIDSTGTLIAE
+42 IESNGTLIAE

-81 TGTKNLQEQLFYRD
+81 TGTKNLQEQLYYRD
-95 LPKVLEIMGLKPKI
+95 LPKVLEIMDLKPKI

-130 RIAHNPDLAI
+130 RIAHNPDLAV

-158 ELEEVPEND
+158 ELEEVTEND
-167 LIWRHVTSSAD
+167 FIWRHVTSTAE
-178 NCLGSECPSYTDC
+178 NCLGSECPSYTEC
-191 LVNKARRKAM
+191 LVMKARRKAM

-226 LLPEAEVIILDEAHQ
+226 LLPDAEVIILDEAHQ
-241 VPEIASRFFSQS
+241 IPEIASKFFSQTL
-253 FSSYQCQ
+253 SSYQCQ

-284 EYVEQALRDLYL
+284 EHVEQALRDLYL
-296 QFSDVA
+296 QFSDA
-302 ESDTLKNLLDRKA
+302 SDSDTIVKLLARKS
-315 NREHIDLLK
+315 NREHIELLN
-324 QSLEEL
+324 QSLFEL
-330 AESLKS
+330 ADSLKP

-345 SCFIRCEGLVAFID
+345 SCFIRSEALVAYLEEL
-359 DVLGVMKSE
+359 LGEMKKD

-373 EHRNKFFIFHKTPI
+373 ENRNKFFIFHKTPI

-393 SKFRNEN
+393 THFRNDN

-414 KSFSHFQTETGF
+414 KSFAHYQSETGF
-426 LDSKTLLLDSPF
+426 IDSETLLVDSPF
-438 DYANNAMIYVPKDVP
+438 DYENNAMIYVPKDVP
-453 DANDFSFNREI
+453 DANDFNFNQTI

-487 ALNAA
+487 ALNNA
-492 AQFFHEKTDKPLFVQ
+492 AQFFRDKLEKPLFVQ
-507 GQGSRHKILAD
+507 GQGSRHRILAD
-518 FRDSGNGILLGAASF
+518 FRDAGNGVLLGAASF

-596 IRSETDKGILVI
+596 IRSETDKGILII

-630 KTSHKEKIYDSFA
+630 KTSKKDKIFDSFA